1 MFTYGILA
9 VRLFNIV
16 GIKGILLKIMDLITV
31 TIPPGLPV
39 SMTLG
44 IIYAV
49 EKLQKKNI
57 FCTSQNNI
65 IKGGRVNQL
74 CFDKTGTLT

>member
-1 MFTYGILA
+1 
-9 VRLFNIV
+9 
-16 GIKGILLKIMDLITV
+16 MDLVTV

-49 EKLQKKNI
+49 EKMQKKNI

-65 IKGGRVNQL
+65 IKGGRVNQV
-74 CFDKTGTLT
+74 CFDKTGTLTENYMDFYGLIPHFKGDFNNLIKN

>member
-1 MFTYGILA
+1 
-9 VRLFNIV
+9 
-16 GIKGILLKIMDLITV
+16 MDLITV

-49 EKLQKKNI
+49 EKLKKKNI
-57 FCTSQNNI
+57 YCTSQNNI
-65 IKGGRVNQL
+65 IKGGRVNHV

>member
-1 MFTYGILA
+1 M
-9 VRLFNIV
+9 R
-16 GIKGILLKIMDLITV
+16 IMDVVTV

-49 EKLQKKNI
+49 EKLERKSI
-57 FCTSQNNI
+57 FCTSQNNV
-65 IKGGRVNQL
+65 IKGGSVTQV